1 MEIENKQKI
10 QSAIDKARARPLLID
25 SIGSNKFSDN
35 LAKIKAT
42 KTFLGILK
50 SSQLDPKDH
59 LSDEQK
65 ELLAESDYIEARKK
79 EHGKQ

>member
-10 QSAIDKARARPLLID
+10 QSAIDKARARQLLID

-50 SSQLDPKDH
+50 SS
-59 LSDEQK
+59 
-65 ELLAESDYIEARKK
+65 
-79 EHGKQ
+79 